1 MVPTD
6 GLILSLAFTFKSM
19 VLRMLNYECDCH
31 TDLRI
36 VESFSLFSTLMG
48 SFCKSR
54 MKLAVQAKM
63 FDRSEEGVVRRVAKT
78 WSSLQAW
85 SSI

>member
-1 MVPTD
+1 MYYIYYV
-6 GLILSLAFTFKSM
+6 
-19 VLRMLNYECDCH
+19 CDCH

-54 MKLAVQAKM
+54 MTLAVQAKM

-78 WSSLQAW
+78 WSSLQAM
-85 SSI
+85 SSIWGHPGLVNNSIPFC